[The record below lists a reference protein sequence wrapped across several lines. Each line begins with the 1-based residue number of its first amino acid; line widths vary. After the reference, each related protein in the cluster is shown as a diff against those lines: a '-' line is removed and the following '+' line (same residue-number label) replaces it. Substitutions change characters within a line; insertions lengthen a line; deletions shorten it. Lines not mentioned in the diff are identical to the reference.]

1 MKNSRT
7 YIYYDHR
14 NRENRVRALQEMLRT
29 VARLSGD
36 MAISTAVDGS
46 FDNGTQNA
54 LRAFQRKYSLPETG
68 EADLRTWEK
77 LREIYTLY
85 LLQNSVPDSITPFYN
100 PNMRILP
107 GERSHLVMILQIML
121 DALRVLYDD
130 YGEIPITG
138 VYDRATE
145 EAIRHFQRANILG
158 ATGET
163 DAVTWNRLAAEYN
176 YAVRDR
182 K

>member
-1 MKNSRT
+1 MTEPRT
-7 YIYYDHR
+7 KVYYDHR

-36 MAISTAVDGS
+36 MSVSTAVDGS
-46 FDNGTQNA
+46 FDTGTQNA
-54 LRAFQRKYSLPETG
+54 LRSFQRKYGLPETG

-77 LREIYTLY
+77 LREMYTLY
-85 LLQNSVPDSITPFYN
+85 LLQNSVPDSITPFYD
-100 PNMRILP
+100 PGMRILP
-107 GERSHLVMILQIML
+107 GERSHLVLILQIML
-121 DALRVLYDD
+121 DTVRVLYDGLSD
-130 YGEIPITG
+130 ISLTGE
-138 VYDRATE
+138 YDRATE
-145 EAIRHFQRANILG
+145 EAVRRFQRANILG
-158 ATGET
+158 ATGEA